1 MAYSIIESYKKVWQ
15 EVKDESVA
23 EWFGIYPFVEPHF
36 GEYKAGEY
44 VNGAVLPLVGG
55 ELDKA
60 VLKNSQGKY
69 AVDILQRL
77 DKIMNINNRKLPSC
91 VNHDGTAQSE
101 AVPGEWGQAA
111 FVSALV
117 EGLAGVVD
125 KGIKFNK
132 VEISPRWY
140 FAGVNETSVEVGY
153 GDDGNQVLYTYAFT
167 LEENKVRIE
176 TRGVFENFVL
186 RVPFSIGTKLA
197 TITLNGENK
206 PMEVNNVNDS
216 KYVVIE
222 GKGSL
227 NHVTIQFK

>member
-23 EWFGIYPFVEPHF
+23 EWFGIYTFVEPHF

-77 DKIMNINNRKLPSC
+77 DKIMNINNRKLPGC
-91 VNHDGTAQSE
+91 VNHDGTAQVSCS
-101 AVPGEWGQAA
+101 WRMGQAA
-111 FVSALV
+111 FCKRP
-117 EGLAGVVD
+117 GRRLAGVVD

-153 GDDGNQVLYTYAFT
+153 GDDGIRFC
-167 LEENKVRIE
+167 I
-176 TRGVFENFVL
+176 
-186 RVPFSIGTKLA
+186 
-197 TITLNGENK
+197 
-206 PMEVNNVNDS
+206 PMRLLWKKIRYE
-216 KYVVIE
+216 
-222 GKGSL
+222 
-227 NHVTIQFK
+227 